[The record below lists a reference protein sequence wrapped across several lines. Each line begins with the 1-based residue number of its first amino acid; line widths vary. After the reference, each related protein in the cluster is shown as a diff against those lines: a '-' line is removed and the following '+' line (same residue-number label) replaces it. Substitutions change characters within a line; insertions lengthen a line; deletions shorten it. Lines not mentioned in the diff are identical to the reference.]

1 VFVCLPGACW
11 NDRCR
16 SEREAEAETQT
27 FSEWISNGPFDEQM
41 RPNPAEA
48 SGSRSGVAIAD
59 RVESGGHVMGV
70 RLNEGLTTYP
80 DC

>member
-27 FSEWISNGPFDEQM
+27 FSEWINNGLI
-41 RPNPAEA
+41 
-48 SGSRSGVAIAD
+48 SRALL
-59 RVESGGHVMGV
+59 GG
-70 RLNEGLTTYP
+70 
-80 DC
+80 